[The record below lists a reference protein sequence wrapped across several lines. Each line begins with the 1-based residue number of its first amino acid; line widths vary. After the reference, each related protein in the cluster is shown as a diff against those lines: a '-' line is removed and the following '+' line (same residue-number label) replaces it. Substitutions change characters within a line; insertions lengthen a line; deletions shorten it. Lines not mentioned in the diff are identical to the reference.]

1 MVPHIWGALGAT
13 LSPTYEWDGVHH
25 SLAASHCFH
34 PELEFVQWTEN
45 ISTYPYAFSLIF
57 KEMSFGETFFSLID

>member
-1 MVPHIWGALGAT
+1 MSGIA
-13 LSPTYEWDGVHH
+13 VHH